1 MLNAAYG
8 MPFSAGSLKCIPCD
22 EGDNCK
28 EGKRMGCNLGYIKV
42 EGSDNYICRPCQP
55 GKYRY

>member
-1 MLNAAYG
+1 
-8 MPFSAGSLKCIPCD
+8 MPLSAGSLECIPCD

-42 EGSDNYICRPCQP
+42 EESDNYICRPCQP